1 MPLIPGVIYSGSA
14 NGESLWA
21 LPAGLG
27 SNSSQSPEASSDA
40 TSASG
45 QPVVVAVAG
54 TDDVMADID
63 WVSRISEKRHCA
75 DYARMLLM
83 LYSRRIIRTTLLSLA
98 LDLIDQSF
106 RTDVV
111 RRRGLWVVFPSPEEN
126 DRRSTALL
134 AFMKRRSQEVI

>member
-1 MPLIPGVIYSGSA
+1 MPLIPGVVFSGSA

-98 LDLIDQSF
+98 LDHIDQSF
-106 RTDVV
+106 RTDVSDEGCMGCIFKS
-111 RRRGLWVVFPSPEEN
+111 RGE
-126 DRRSTALL
+126 
-134 AFMKRRSQEVI
+134 